1 MKVTFLLLFIFTAPV
16 FLYIACNPCGCPPVT
31 DKFYEITSLRVTPYG
46 NQNVP
51 VDEGVPVNVD
61 TMNLS
66 YILFT
71 QCLAYQAP
79 TGISLINSAFACN
92 CADCGYKGLK
102 NKLVSIVITSDSAY
116 SSTLPANT
124 SLNNVFKVQ
133 KWNYYNRWSNATL
146 DTVAQKIKEG
156 YYAGSSL
163 ILSAVQKPTASKTH
177 RFKLKM
183 EFENGKTTEVV
194 TKPITWF

>member
-1 MKVTFLLLFIFTAPV
+1 MKATLLLLFLLTAPV

-31 DKFYEITSLRVTPYG
+31 DPFYEINELRVTPYG
-46 NQNVP
+46 DKNIP

-66 YILFT
+66 YILFNRCMT
-71 QCLAYQAP
+71 YQPTIASPFMSGAY
-79 TGISLINSAFACN
+79 ACS

-102 NKLVSIVITSDSAY
+102 HQLISISVTSDSAY
-116 SSTLPANT
+116 SSSLPANA
-124 SLNNVFKVQ
+124 SLNNIFVVK
-133 KWNYYNRWSNATL
+133 KWNYYDGSSNATL
-146 DTVAQKIKEG
+146 DTIAKKINEG

-163 ILSAVQKPTASKTH
+163 ILYATKKPTASRTH
-177 RFKLKM
+177 RFKLRLV
-183 EFENGKTTEVV
+183 FANGTTIETT